1 MHYDSGIEA
10 QVSRG
15 SAVQKGQL
23 HGDEE
28 QNKNGILFVEQNKS
42 TSTNKQI
49 ESSSFLIQN
58 GIGVEDELSK
68 GLTAQK
74 PEDEQE
80 NKTMPL
86 IDKQNISA
94 SSEQNKCS
102 SKIMRHSCP
111 PLNDTTALGMVN
123 VSRTV
128 TPHKTPAEGLLW
140 SQPQT
145 PLASYDVFIPSPQ
158 TVHTELR
165 WLTSQ
170 VNSSLLSK
178 NNGQTVMRIQTN
190 VSIFW
195 GDYYVAQLCG
205 GAMVTNLGCV
215 LSSNGTYI
223 PRHGVA
229 DKNLKSPDHFPV
241 TKKRQYVPGQL
252 LNVDQMWSFGYYH
265 FLMEALPKLI
275 LMLPYIN
282 TSLPMTLNIQTR
294 GDASFLTDT
303 LNTLGLQ
310 NVSLVNCND
319 GLTCIADTVF
329 TTNLLRSPINADH
342 VPMVRHAVLK
352 GVFGE
357 ENATGDQRRP
367 LPSNFLQAGHGLHI
381 VGIQR
386 TGGRALSNHRDV
398 VNAIQ
403 RRWPNATISVFTKF
417 SMRDTVKLFAS
428 GHIGFGPH
436 GAGNQN
442 SLWMH
447 PGSPWLPIVGSKYP
461 LWFAN
466 YAAMAGLQVWPFGAT
481 GGLYTIL
488 NVEKFVERME
498 MALRHEYGGATM
510 NGLLAREGN
519 HTIRAVD

>member
-1 MHYDSGIEA
+1 MQY
-10 QVSRG
+10 
-15 SAVQKGQL
+15 
-23 HGDEE
+23 
-28 QNKNGILFVEQNKS
+28 
-42 TSTNKQI
+42 
-49 ESSSFLIQN
+49 
-58 GIGVEDELSK
+58 GIGVEDQLSR
-68 GLTAQK
+68 GFTAQK
-74 PEDEQE
+74 PDEDEQE
-80 NKTMPL
+80 NNTMFL
-86 IDKQNISA
+86 IDKQNNTSSA
-94 SSEQNKCS
+94 SSEQNKRS
-102 SKIMRHSCP
+102 NTTMHHSCP
-111 PLNDTTALGMVN
+111 PLNETTALVVVN
-123 VSRTV
+123 ASRRTV
-128 TPHKTPAEGLLW
+128 TPHKTPADGLLW

-145 PLASYDVFIPSPQ
+145 PLVSYDVYIPSPQ
-158 TVHTELR
+158 TVYTELR

-170 VNSSLLSK
+170 VNFSVSK
-178 NNGQTVMRIQTN
+178 NNGQTVMRVQTN

-195 GDYYVAQLCG
+195 SNYYVAQLCG

-229 DKNLKSPDHFPV
+229 DQKLKSPDHFPI
-241 TKKRQYVPGQL
+241 TKKRQYIPGQL
-252 LNVDQMWSFGYYH
+252 INVDQMWSFGYYH

-282 TSLPMTLNIQTR
+282 TSLPMTLNIQTT

-319 GLTCIADTVF
+319 ALTCIADTVF

-342 VPMVRHAVLK
+342 VPMVRNAVLK

-357 ENATGDQRRP
+357 ENATVDQRRP
-367 LPSNFLQAGHGLHI
+367 LPSNFLHSGHGLHI

-386 TGGRALSNHRDV
+386 TGSRALSNHRQV
-398 VNAIQ
+398 VDAIQ
-403 RRWPNATISVFTKF
+403 RRWPNATISIFTK
-417 SMRDTVKLFAS
+417 STMRDTVKLFAS

-447 PGSPWLPIVGSKYP
+447 PGSPWLPIVSDKYP

-466 YAAMAGLQVWPFGAT
+466 YAAMAGLHVWPFGAT
-481 GGLYTIL
+481 RGLYTIL

-498 MALRHEYGGATM
+498 MALRHAYGAAT
-510 NGLLAREGN
+510 GGTA
-519 HTIRAVD
+519 AVG